1 MSTIHHLS
9 RLRHLNGSDLERI
22 PIEVTG
28 VMMTAMSIGT
38 DNGTNLQKIV
48 RLVRLRDNAQKGA
61 KEGQPMAGS
70 SGKRGNATQ
79 HLQASKSHA
88 FGTRFRQDH
97 CNNNRM
103 TPE

>member
-1 MSTIHHLS
+1 MARILS
-9 RLRHLNGSDLERI
+9 SI

-61 KEGQPMAGS
+61 KEGQPMAGIS
-70 SGKRGNATQ
+70 EKRGNATQ

-88 FGTRFRQDH
+88 FGRRFR
-97 CNNNRM
+97 
-103 TPE
+103 